1 MTQRTVWDDLVGQD
15 RVASFLRK
23 SAAEGTTTHAYL
35 FVGPPGAGKKTAARA
50 LACALLCE
58 DGGCG
63 TCAVCSRIKRGVHP
77 DVRDFRPEGAATY
90 MVEQA
95 REIIRDTSLKPI
107 EGALKVYI
115 LDHAESFNPGAANAL
130 LKTLEEPPDDVVL
143 ILLTTSWEAVLPT
156 IASRCQVVRFAP
168 VSPSTAV
175 ALLAERSGVG
185 PDDAMAALAAA
196 GGVIPRALDFISS
209 PARRG
214 ARDRLLGVLRDL
226 PVMDGRDVLEA
237 ARELLSGVKAPLD
250 EMRERQEAELRERVE
265 FLGKTAGS
273 LKPIEERHKREL
285 TAREREGI
293 GELVNIAESW
303 LRDVTAVAA
312 GAAELV
318 ANRDAADDV
327 AAAAS
332 CIGERQLARAMAAVS
347 EARRRISYNVSPQLA
362 IEAMLFDIQEAI
374 TCPRSWE

>member
-1 MTQRTVWDDLVGQD
+1 MTQRTVWDDLVGQE
-15 RVASFLRK
+15 RVVSFLRR
-23 SAAEGTTTHAYL
+23 SSMEGTTTHAYL
-35 FVGPPGAGKKTAARA
+35 FVGPPGAGKKSAARA

-63 TCAVCSRIKRGVHP
+63 TCAVCSRIKRGSHP
-77 DVRDFRPEGAATY
+77 DVRTFAPEGAATY
-90 MVEQA
+90 MVDQA
-95 REIIRDTSLKPI
+95 RDIIHDTNLRPI
-107 EGALKVYI
+107 EAHTKVYI
-115 LDHAESFNPGAANAL
+115 LDHAEAFNPAAANAL

-143 ILLTTSWEAVLPT
+143 ILLTTSWESVLPT

-168 VSPSTAV
+168 ISPSTAV

-185 PDDAMAALAAA
+185 PDDAMAALAAS
-196 GGVIPRALDFISS
+196 GGVIPRALEFISS
-209 PARRG
+209 AARRG

-250 EMRERQEAELRERVE
+250 EVRERQEAELRERVE

-273 LKPIEERHKREL
+273 TKSIEERHKREL

-293 GELVNIAESW
+293 GELVNVAESW
-303 LRDVTAVAA
+303 LRDVAAVASGA
-312 GAAELV
+312 GELV
-318 ANRDAADDV
+318 ANRDVADDIS
-327 AAAAS
+327 AAAS
-332 CIGERQLARAMAAVS
+332 CIGERQLSRAVAAVG

>member
-1 MTQRTVWDDLVGQD
+1 MPRRSVWDDLVGQD
-15 RVASFLRK
+15 KVVSFLRK
-23 SAAEGTTTHAYL
+23 SSAEGTTTHAYL
-35 FVGPPGAGKKTAARA
+35 FVGPPGSGKRSAARA
-50 LACALLCE
+50 LACALLCD

-63 TCAVCSRIKRGVHP
+63 TCAVCSRIKRGSYP
-77 DVRDFRPEGAATY
+77 DVRVYEPEGAATY
-90 MVEQA
+90 MVDQA
-95 REIIRDTSLKPI
+95 REIIHDTNLSPVEGPLKI
-107 EGALKVYI
+107 YI
-115 LDHAESFNPGAANAL
+115 LDRAEAFNPAAANAL

-143 ILLTTSWEAVLPT
+143 VLLTTSWESVLPT

-168 VSPSTAV
+168 VSPSNAV

-185 PDDAMAALAAA
+185 PDDAMAALAAS
-196 GGVIPRALDFISS
+196 GGVIPRALEFVSS
-209 PARRG
+209 PVRRLT
-214 ARDRLLGVLRDL
+214 RDRLLGVLRDL

-250 EMRERQEAELRERVE
+250 EVRVRQEAELRERVE

-273 LKPIEERHKREL
+273 LKPIEDRHKREL

-293 GELVNIAESW
+293 GELVNVAASW
-303 LRDVTAVAA
+303 LRDVMATSA
-312 GAAELV
+312 GAPELV
-318 ANRDAADDV
+318 ANRDAADDI
-327 AAAAS
+327 AAAAT
-332 CIGERQLARAMAAVS
+332 CIGERQLARAASAVS

>member
-1 MTQRTVWDDLVGQD
+1 MTPRCVWDDIVGQD
-15 RVASFLRK
+15 RVTAFLKK

-35 FVGPPGAGKKTAARA
+35 FVGPPGAGKRTAARA

-63 TCAVCSRIKRGVHP
+63 SCAVCSRIKRGVHP
-77 DVRDFRPEGAATY
+77 DVRVIEPEGAATY
-90 MVEQA
+90 MVDQVRELIHDTNMSPTEA
-95 REIIRDTSLKPI
+95 RQKIY
-107 EGALKVYI
+107 V
-115 LDHAESFNPGAANAL
+115 LDRAEAFNPAAANAL

-143 ILLTTSWEAVLPT
+143 VLLTTSWEAVIPT

-168 VSPSTAV
+168 VTPSTAV
-175 ALLAERSGVG
+175 VILGERTGVG
-185 PDDAMAALAAA
+185 ADEALAALAAS
-196 GGVIPRALDFISS
+196 GGVVPRAIDFVSS
-209 PARRG
+209 PARRA

-226 PVMDGRDVLEA
+226 PVMDGRDVLDA
-237 ARELLSGVKAPLD
+237 ARDLLSGVKAPLD
-250 EMRERQEAELRERVE
+250 EVRTRQEAEIRERVE

-273 LKPIEERHKREL
+273 MKPIEERHKREL

-303 LRDVTAVAA
+303 LRDVAATSA
-312 GAAELV
+312 GATDLV
-318 ANRDAADDV
+318 ANRDAADDT

-332 CIGERQLARAMAAVS
+332 CIGPRQLSRALASVS

-362 IEAMLFDIQEAI
+362 IEAMLFDIQEAT

>member
-1 MTQRTVWDDLVGQD
+1 VSARCVWDDVIGQD
-15 RVASFLRK
+15 RVVSFLRR
-23 SAAEGTTTHAYL
+23 SAFEGTTTHAYL
-35 FVGPPGAGKKTAARA
+35 FVGPPGTGKEAAARA
-50 LACALLCE
+50 LACALMCE

-63 TCAVCSRIKRGVHP
+63 SCAVCSRIKRGSHP
-77 DVRDFRPEGAATY
+77 DVRMLQPEGAATY

-95 REIIRDTSLKPI
+95 REIIHDSNMSPA
-107 EGALKVYI
+107 EGPFKIYV
-115 LDHAESFNPGAANAL
+115 LDRAEAFNPSAANAL
-130 LKTLEEPPDDVVL
+130 LKTLEEPPDGVVL

-168 VSPSTAV
+168 VTPSTAV
-175 ALLAERSGVG
+175 AILGERTGVSV
-185 PDDAMAALAAA
+185 DEALAALAAS
-196 GGVIPRALDFISS
+196 GGVVPQALDFVSS
-209 PARRG
+209 ATRRA
-214 ARDRLLGVLRDL
+214 ARDRLLGVMRDL

-237 ARELLSGVKAPLD
+237 ARDLLQGVKAPLGAV
-250 EMRERQEAELRERVE
+250 RERQEAEIRERVE

-273 LKPIEERHKREL
+273 MKPVEDRHKREL

-303 LRDVTAVAA
+303 LRDVAA
-312 GAAELV
+312 SAEGVTDLV
-318 ANRDAADDV
+318 ANRDAADDT

-332 CIGERQLARAMAAVS
+332 CIGSRQLARALDAVS

-362 IEAMLFDIQEAI
+362 IEALLFDIQEAI

>member
-1 MTQRTVWDDLVGQD
+1 VRGHTVWDDLVGQD
-15 RVASFLRK
+15 RVTAFLRK
-23 SAAEGTTTHAYL
+23 SSIEGTTTHAYL
-35 FVGPPGAGKKTAARA
+35 FVGPPGSGKKSAAKA
-50 LACALLCE
+50 LACALICD

-63 TCAVCSRIKRGVHP
+63 TCSVCSRIKRGSHP
-77 DVRDFRPEGAATY
+77 DVRVFAPEGAATY

-95 REIIRDTSLKPI
+95 REIIHDTNLKPI

-115 LDHAESFNPGAANAL
+115 LDRAEAFGPSAANAL

-143 ILLTTSWEAVLPT
+143 ILLTTSWESVIPT

-168 VSPSTAV
+168 ISPSTAV

-196 GGVIPRALDFISS
+196 GGVIPRALEFISS
-209 PARRG
+209 PARRA

-237 ARELLSGVKAPLD
+237 ARDLLSNVKAPLD
-250 EMRERQEAELRERVE
+250 DVRERQEAELRERVE

-273 LKPIEERHKREL
+273 SKPIEDRHKREL
-285 TAREREGI
+285 SAREREGI
-293 GELVNIAESW
+293 GELVNVAESW
-303 LRDVTAVAA
+303 LRDVAAVAA
-312 GAAELV
+312 GAGELV

-327 AAAAS
+327 TAAAS
-332 CIGERQLARAMAAVS
+332 CIGDRQLARASEAVS

-362 IEAMLFDIQEAI
+362 IEAMLFDIQEAT